1 MNARVFIAEVL
12 AAFFAAALLIAPL
25 SLALAEAGAWG
36 AGTAA
41 LLHGHDHGH
50 DHEVEGAGDDEAGG
64 SAAEAHAGID
74 HEHQNPAILP
84 RPHQERPAAPARRRA
99 ASFRRGAG
107 TRAGRVRRPPR
118 GGAA

>member
-1 MNARVFIAEVL
+1 MNARALIARVL
-12 AAFFAAALLIAPL
+12 AALVAAALLFAPL

-50 DHEVEGAGDDEAGG
+50 DHGAEGAGDERAGG
-64 SAAEAHAGID
+64 SEAEAHAAID

-84 RPHQERPAAPARRRA
+84 RTHQERRAAPARRRA
-99 ASFRRGAG
+99 LAFRRGAG

-118 GGAA
+118 GAAA